1 MKTLLSMFRMK
12 LLAGMQYRAAAWAG
26 IATQFFWGFMLI
38 MIYEAFYRSS
48 DAVPPMTL
56 EQTCRYIWL
65 QQAFLMLTHMWQRD
79 AEVLELIRSGG
90 IAYELTRPVD
100 LYGMWFSRFLGQRLS
115 NTALRCVPVLA
126 VSALLPAPYRM
137 TLPPSLVHFALFLP
151 ALALSALL
159 GTALIL
165 LVYVFTLRTLDFAG
179 PGFVMNALSDFFSGS
194 VILLP
199 FMPRLIQ
206 RIAFVLPF
214 RYLADFPYRL
224 YVGSIPL
231 PEAAAGLCISAA
243 WCAALALLG
252 HFLMARFLRRAV
264 IQGG

>member
-48 DAVPPMTL
+48 DAVPAMTL
-56 EQTCRYIWL
+56 DQVCRYIWL
-65 QQAFLMLTHMWQRD
+65 QQAFLHLTQMWTKD
-79 AEVLELIRSGG
+79 AEVLEMIRTGG
-90 IAYELTRPVD
+90 VAYELARPVD
-100 LYGMWFSRFLGQRLS
+100 LYGLWYARFLGQRLS
-115 NTALRCVPVLA
+115 GAALRCLPVLLVA
-126 VSALLPAPYRM
+126 CLLPAPYRM
-137 TLPPSLVHFALFLP
+137 TLPPSPAHLALFIP

-159 GTALIL
+159 GTSLMALL
-165 LVYVFTLRTLDFAG
+165 HVFTLKTLDFAG
-179 PGFVMNALSDFFSGS
+179 PGFTMTALADFFSGA

-199 FMPRLIQ
+199 FMPRAVQ
-206 RIAFVLPF
+206 RIAYALPF

-231 PEAAAGLCISAA
+231 PEAAAGLGVACV
-243 WCAALALLG
+243 WCVVLTLGGRLL
-252 HFLMARFLRRAV
+252 MRRFLRRAV